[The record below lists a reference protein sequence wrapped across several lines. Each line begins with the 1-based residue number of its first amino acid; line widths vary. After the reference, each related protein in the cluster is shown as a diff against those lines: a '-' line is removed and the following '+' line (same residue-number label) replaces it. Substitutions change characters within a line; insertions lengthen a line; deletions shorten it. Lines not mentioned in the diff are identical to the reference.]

1 MKYIII
7 LIALM
12 LSSCNDMPFK
22 VDNPQEKTTVEIIDI
37 AKTDTTN
44 YKLIE
49 RDGTFYA
56 LNNSNGLVEYKFH
69 NYSGKL
75 YTLVSCLFVVGFII
89 MLTSIFLD

>member
-1 MKYIII
+1 
-7 LIALM
+7 M

-22 VDNPQEKTTVEIIDI
+22 VGNPQEKTTVEIIDI

-69 NYSGKL
+69 NYSGGL
-75 YTLVSCLFVVGFII
+75 VTLSLILIVIFFII
-89 MLTSIFLD
+89 ALLELLRKI